1 MIERKKSLLKKIV
14 FMLMIIGAFI
24 LINSSDSQAF
34 TMGSLDVNG
43 GEGITAGPQPY
54 LFGDYYCIDYSRPL
68 TRTEDGTKNS
78 NRIVYQ
84 NRNNGNY
91 YNEEIQYDTYAT
103 VNVEQSIAAGYL
115 AFILGAGSNAQF
127 QNVVWA
133 SGQWQGKPGYVNNLH
148 NYTGTTV
155 SATNALYDRA
165 EGWANFYYNLLQ
177 PSGMR
182 LNIDVLPTSEDDLR
196 IYVDQNARTYTEG
209 PYMINILD
217 ASGNIINNTATEYHS
232 AGTIGN
238 LLYQE
243 ISGLNLGSGVFQFAR
258 LNSAT
263 ATLSY
268 TDGSTSE
275 ISNITILD
283 ANGNVLAFP
292 KPGEV
297 FYIRVE
303 IPSGESRT
311 VSRIEPHFNV
321 QYLTQIPGSVIQY
334 RATTL
339 RYEITND
346 KIRKWAEASQVY
358 FDGNNSEWTFD
369 KSIAEMGADA
379 FNRESLVVGYLY
391 ALIFN
396 NARADGFDLSGAA
409 DGSEGN
415 VRSNTSAWAELVL
428 PNASSSTKYT
438 NLSDFRT
445 DVYNYYWNQERGRI
459 TTTSETT
466 YEYKDYENGGSY
478 FTNEY
483 QGMDGL
489 LGTTTTY
496 TWHYNGGSYS
506 SQGQAE
512 TAAANRTGELT
523 EQYYNSMINNNSWH
537 FSFNG
542 HNPIFFENVNGKDV
556 VQRIIEVSL
565 PGSPGSTPGTA
576 ATAQIFTW
584 ASSSITNFDLIG
596 TDCTVEIGGKVWV
609 DVGATKESS
618 LNGRLNNGGADT
630 GDYRYAGMEVQLY
643 LVRDRNNSV
652 GYAIT
657 DSNGSYHFD
666 NLNAL
671 EDYIVVFKFNGQLYQ
686 QTYYKEDLSGGFSN
700 AQEVDRSGFNDR
712 FDRID
717 SYPSN
722 YNLNGW
728 KIAYGKN
735 VKLTDNNGNY
745 ISNGTDSDGN
755 NVALTYI
762 DAWNQFVSYASS
774 TGSYEGAYNS
784 LRSWLQ
790 SRGVGTTDTD
800 GVIQFIRDCMI
811 TAETRNYPVYDQFV
825 IENIDDP
832 GSQPA
837 TETAVGQ
844 TWNSLYITSCDQS
857 RNVDFGINER
867 DTADLALQKD
877 VYKATVRVNGKTQT
891 YMYSNKE
898 LDDDGN
904 WEITIRNADGSYS
917 GRYEGGLYNGATR
930 YTREI
935 RKSEYLYDG
944 TIYSAGGTDA
954 RDLKVYVTYRIVVRN
969 QSQTYDAVVNEI
981 TDYFDTSE
989 YVFDGTLNGDTYTPN
1004 EYSDFEVPRADGNGT
1019 SIVTSYIGDRDGNY
1033 VAPLTVR
1040 TTSNLGNGVD
1050 SSYDNIGHGYT
1061 TEGDTTSPLYLSGIV
1076 MPDGSDRIT
1085 KGGGMTFIYLT
1096 FEVKKATDENGMD
1109 DRIQMDVN
1117 VATGEAKGNGKQNIA
1132 EINGYTTYYG
1142 INETVPNTLNPD
1154 NSVNNTPVTGQQGGV
1169 LDLDSTVG
1177 NLTSQDL
1184 NDAGDLI
1191 ITDDPLT
1198 NRTED
1203 DTDKAPNIRLVFPE
1217 SDDYERV
1224 ASGYVYEDNRD
1235 QASNQAM
1242 VGNGRYDEGETLING
1257 VTVQLVELVQ
1267 NVDEDGIPIRDAN
1280 GNYAYLGEYIWT
1292 ARTWD
1297 SNTRQWVN
1305 VDSSANSGSLRYYSG
1320 QGNYATNNT
1329 VAPIIS
1335 GAGAT
1340 AISGYTF
1347 AEDSTGQYA
1356 FKGMPAGDF
1365 IVRFIYGDTTQT
1377 VLTTD
1382 AENAEGKEVADF
1394 LSGQTPDNED
1404 GYISTSGLNLKSYNG
1419 QDYKSTTY
1427 QSVRDGENITALP
1440 QDSSYNGVYGY
1451 GYDANGF
1458 NADKYNTQNYN
1469 YTETAQ
1475 FPEGQTTLGTAGEPI
1490 SNYVNEQDGTNKD
1503 INYYYNIAESRAQ
1516 SGISDAKDVGNVRT
1530 AANDYGRGITGIDG
1544 EDTQTIVNGRSEV
1557 LTAGLKVAST
1567 DELADGATTS
1577 VDKQIAMI
1585 KELME
1590 NTEMVAQSGVIN
1602 AEVEYNTNITT
1613 DQSENN
1619 NAEDKEN
1626 RLDYALDDIDLGL
1639 EERPIAQLVM
1649 NKEVANVR
1657 ITLQNGTI
1665 LFDTNRPVTNMSF
1678 AEHAGHDITYNPE
1691 DPNGN
1696 AYRLVSVAVA
1706 NNNTRQPELITTY
1719 MDEELMYGARI
1730 EVDYVFT
1737 VTNVGEVDYLD
1748 NQFYYTGVTNNPNP
1762 ENISTTTANTVVDYI
1777 TNNMQFVPTNSSN
1790 TSWSIRTVDE
1800 LTTNPAEESNDYTA
1814 NPVGNQ
1820 TELINNKYYN
1830 TLNTYNT
1837 IVTTKALGETEN
1849 DTGLYPEELVI
1860 EGTEVQSSA
1869 HTTMMLSTT
1878 LTPDSGED
1886 TMVYNNLSEILQV
1899 SNSQGRRLKWSV
1911 TGNQPMANQDLG
1923 SDTPVDEDDEIYTK
1937 VDLVTPKEIDADSS
1951 QEILILP
1958 PTGSDR
1964 NYTLWIIVGVVALAI
1979 IAGGVIL
1986 IRRYFKKK

>member
-1 MIERKKSLLKKIV
+1 MMERKKSLLKKIV
-14 FMLMIIGAFI
+14 FTLMIIVAFI
-24 LINSSDSQAF
+24 LINGSDARAF

-43 GEGITAGPQPY
+43 GEGISSGPQPY

-133 SGQWQGKPGYVNNLH
+133 SGQWQGKPGYVNNLY

-217 ASGNIINNTATEYHS
+217 SSGNIINNTATEYHS

-243 ISGLNLGSGVFQFAR
+243 LSGLNLGSGVFQFAR

-346 KIRKWAEASQVY
+346 KIRKWAEATLVHD
-358 FDGNNSEWTFD
+358 DGNTSDWFFNKT
-369 KSIAEMGADA
+369 IAEIGADA
-379 FNRESLVVGYLY
+379 FSRESLVVGYLY
-391 ALIFN
+391 SIIFN
-396 NARADGFDLSGAA
+396 NARADGFDLSGAH

-415 VRSNTSAWAELVL
+415 IRSNTEAWTMLAL
-428 PNASSSTKYT
+428 PGATEATEYRD
-438 NLSDFRT
+438 LSDFRT
-445 DVYNYYWNQERGRI
+445 DVYNFYWNQQRNSI
-459 TTTSETT
+459 TVTTETT

-512 TAAANRTGELT
+512 TAAANRAGELT
-523 EQYYNSMINNNSWH
+523 TQYYNNAINNGHWY
-537 FSFNG
+537 FCFNG

-576 ATAQIFTW
+576 ATEQIFTW
-584 ASSSITNFDLIG
+584 SSSSITSFDLIG

-686 QTYYKEDLSGGFSN
+686 QTYYKDDLSGGFSN

-722 YNLNGW
+722 YNLDNSW
-728 KIAYGKN
+728 RIAYGKE
-735 VKLTDNNGNY
+735 VRLKRDDGTY
-745 ISNGTDSDGN
+745 ISNGTDDEGKDK
-755 NVALTYI
+755 ALTYL

-774 TGSYEGAYNS
+774 TGSYENAYNS

-790 SRGVGTTDTD
+790 GQGVGSTDTN

-811 TAETRNYPVYDQFV
+811 DANTRQYPVYDQFV

-844 TWNSLYITSCDQS
+844 TWNSLYITSSDQS

-867 DTADLALQKD
+867 DTADLIIQKD

-891 YMYSNKE
+891 YMYNQKDADIDE
-898 LDDDGN
+898 DGTWN
-904 WEITIRNADGSYS
+904 IEVRAADY
-917 GRYEGGLYNGATR
+917 LYNGG
-930 YTREI
+930 YTYNREI

-944 TIYSAGGTDA
+944 TIYDA
-954 RDLKVYVTYRIVVRN
+954 TGELNNVGATNAKDLRVYVTYRIAIRN
-969 QSQTYDAVVNEI
+969 QSQTYDAVVNEVV
-981 TDYFDTSE
+981 DYFDTSE
-989 YVFDGTLNGDTYTPN
+989 YVFDGELNGNTYTPN
-1004 EYSDFEVPRADGNGT
+1004 EYSDFEHST
-1019 SIVTSYIGDRDGNY
+1019 VTSYIGDRAGNY
-1033 VAPLTVR
+1033 IAPLTVK
-1040 TTSNLGNGVD
+1040 TESSLGNGRGNTD
-1050 SSYDNIGHGYT
+1050 IGHGYT
-1061 TEGDTTSPLYLSGIV
+1061 TEGDTISPLYLSGIV
-1076 MPDGSDRIT
+1076 MPDTNSETGYNTEVT
-1085 KGGGMTFIYLT
+1085 KGGGMAFIYLT
-1096 FEVKKATDENGMD
+1096 FEVKKTTDENGMPN
-1109 DRIQMDVN
+1109 RVQMDVN
-1117 VATGEAKGNGKQNIA
+1117 VANGETKPGKQNIA
-1132 EINGYTTYYG
+1132 EINGYSTYYG
-1142 INETVPNTLNPD
+1142 NDETIPGTLNSD
-1154 NSVNNTPVTGQQGGV
+1154 NTVNNVSVDGQKGGV
-1169 LDLDSTVG
+1169 LDVDSTVG
-1177 NLTSQDL
+1177 NLSSQDL
-1184 NDAGDLI
+1184 DENGNLI
-1191 ITDDPLT
+1191 ITDNDIS

-1203 DTDKAPNIRLVFPE
+1203 DTDKAPNIRLVFPTDNTDE
-1217 SDDYERV
+1217 NERT
-1224 ASGYVYEDNRD
+1224 ATGYVYEDNRTESS
-1235 QASNQAM
+1235 AKAM
-1242 VGNGRYDEGETLING
+1242 VGNGRYSESDEDVKVNG

-1267 NVDEDGIPIRDAN
+1267 DVDENGIPKQDDN
-1280 GNYAYLGEYIWT
+1280 GNYQYLGEYVWN
-1292 ARTWD
+1292 AKVWD
-1297 SNTRQWVN
+1297 GDSWVDTN
-1305 VDSSANSGSLRYYSG
+1305 SSSTSGSIRYYSG
-1320 QGNYATNNT
+1320 QGVAENNINGNSDESTT
-1329 VAPIIS
+1329 VSPIIS
-1335 GAGAT
+1335 GPGIT
-1340 AISGYTF
+1340 AIDGAVLT
-1347 AEDSTGQYA
+1347 EEGQYA

-1365 IVRFIYGDTTQT
+1365 IIRFIYGDTTQT
-1377 VLTTD
+1377 VLTTTSGD
-1382 AENAEGKEVADF
+1382 GAEVTDL
-1394 LSGQTPDNED
+1394 LSGETPDNQE
-1404 GYISTSGLNLKSYNG
+1404 GYITTSGLNAKSYNG

-1427 QSVRDGENITALP
+1427 QAGIDQNKTVVG
-1440 QDSSYNGVYGY
+1440 SYNDIYGFGY
-1451 GYDANGF
+1451 GNESDELQTGKYD
-1458 NADKYNTQNYN
+1458 TQNY
-1469 YTETAQ
+1469 YITRGT
-1475 FPEGQTTLGTAGEPI
+1475 QTGVGV
-1490 SNYVNEQDGTNKD
+1490 VNGADGKD
-1503 INYYYNIAESRAQ
+1503 KTVNYYYNIGVSQ
-1516 SGISDAKDVGNVRT
+1516 TDNTVGLSDAKDVNPFREDGN
-1530 AANDYGRGITGIDG
+1530 NYSKGITGIDG
-1544 EDTQTIVNGRSEV
+1544 EEEQTIVNGRSEV

-1567 DELADGATTS
+1567 EYLGDGETTS
-1577 VDKQIAMI
+1577 VAKQIAML
-1585 KELME
+1585 KELMN
-1590 NTEMVAQSGVIN
+1590 NTVMVAQTGVIN
-1602 AEVEYNTNITT
+1602 TEVEWNTAHT
-1613 DQSENN
+1613 DGQGDSNSQT
-1619 NAEDKEN
+1619 
-1626 RLDYALDDIDLGL
+1626 YVLDDIDLGL
-1639 EERPIAQLVM
+1639 QERPIAQLVM
-1649 NKEVANVR
+1649 NKEVSNVR
-1657 ITLQNGTI
+1657 ITLQDGTI
-1665 LFDTNRPVTNMSF
+1665 LFDTNRPVTNMTF
-1678 AEHAGHDITYNPE
+1678 ADHTGHIITYNPE
-1691 DPNGN
+1691 EPGKED
-1696 AYRLVSVAVA
+1696 AYRLISVAIA
-1706 NNNTRQPELITTY
+1706 NNTASTPELITTY

-1730 EVDYVFT
+1730 EVDYTFT
-1737 VTNVGEVDYLD
+1737 VTNVGEVDYMD
-1748 NQFYYTGVTNNPNP
+1748 NQFYYTGVTSNDSSD
-1762 ENISTTTANTVVDYI
+1762 NIATTKAHTVVDYI
-1777 TNNMQFVPTNSSN
+1777 SNNIQFIPTSDANQG
-1790 TSWSIRTVDE
+1790 WSIRTVTDLTSNPDE
-1800 LTTNPAEESNDYTA
+1800 ENTNYTSGSDGD
-1814 NPVGNQ
+1814 NNVGDNID
-1820 TELINNKYYN
+1820 LINNKYYS
-1830 TLNTYNT
+1830 TLNTYNN
-1837 IVTTKALGETEN
+1837 IVTTKDLSK
-1849 DTGLYPEELVI
+1849 GLYPDKYVLEDQTEEV
-1860 EGTEVQSSA
+1860 SSY
-1869 HTTMMLSTT
+1869 TQKTFRLSTT
-1878 LTPDSGED
+1878 LTPDSGEE
-1886 TMVYNNLSEILQV
+1886 TMVYNNLCEILQV
-1899 SNSQGRRLKWSV
+1899 SNSVGRRLKYSV
-1911 TGNQPMANQDLG
+1911 TGNQPMADQEAGD
-1923 SDTPVDEDDEIYTK
+1923 DTPVDEEDEIYTK
-1937 VDLVTPKEIDADSS
+1937 VDLVTPKEIDSDSS

-1958 PTGSDR
+1958 PTGANR
-1964 NYTLWIIVGVVALAI
+1964 NYTLWIVIGVIALGIV
-1979 IAGGVIL
+1979 AGGIFL
-1986 IRRYFKKK
+1986 IRRYFKNK